1 MKFSI
6 GWGRFLAIIL
16 DRPLSRVGATG
27 TGGRGYLCW
36 SCWYPGRVFRGVPET
51 MGQFS
56 GHNWHSLQP
65 PLPPLEEVDIEDD
78 EAGMANF
85 QKKKFPKFSKNFL
98 SKCPNFTKLFTDES
112 LENVQFLKFSLR
124 FSHHQALVAR
134 EILKLEESWL
144 HSSSVKNLKK
154 NSLIFTR
161 TEAQAQLNQSI
172 SVKSSARSLKTKIA
186 RARAS
191 NTTRYDKRR
200 PKKHHR

>member
-1 MKFSI
+1 
-6 GWGRFLAIIL
+6 
-16 DRPLSRVGATG
+16 
-27 TGGRGYLCW
+27 
-36 SCWYPGRVFRGVPET
+36 

-85 QKKKFPKFSKNFL
+85 QKKIL

-172 SVKSSARSLKTKIA
+172 SVKSSVRSLKTKIA
-186 RARAS
+186 RARV
-191 NTTRYDKRR
+191 
-200 PKKHHR
+200 KHYAIRQEKTKEAPSVGR